1 VTSYKALILDQDSHM
16 ADELVRGHQFIEL
29 QIHLTKTLD
38 ELEKAVATSSP
49 DVVLL
54 HETANLTGVQ
64 VLFELRKLKPSMPA
78 ILLCEAASGA
88 WGATLDDRATEVLCN
103 PVSVQEVQYRIVK
116 LLSNIAEPQRG
127 PYQTRIKV
135 RSMTELRNEGSGRLD
150 AKKIANAFGMTLAD
164 VSRSIGKSLQ
174 AVHRTSD
181 SKTLQQDLFSYER
194 IASAIS
200 RISNSGNA
208 LRVWLNSPNEAF
220 PGKLPVELIA
230 KGRANML
237 ADLLEDVLLGH
248 PD

>member
-1 VTSYKALILDQDSHM
+1 
-16 ADELVRGHQFIEL
+16 
-29 QIHLTKTLD
+29 
-38 ELEKAVATSSP
+38 
-49 DVVLL
+49 
-54 HETANLTGVQ
+54 
-64 VLFELRKLKPSMPA
+64 
-78 ILLCEAASGA
+78 
-88 WGATLDDRATEVLCN
+88 
-103 PVSVQEVQYRIVK
+103 
-116 LLSNIAEPQRG
+116 
-127 PYQTRIKV
+127 
-135 RSMTELRNEGSGRLD
+135 MTELRNEGSGRLD